1 MAQIGVVIAQ
11 SQSLKEKR
19 MVLRRMKDRVR
30 DKVGVALS
38 EVGEQDHR
46 QRAELGVAVTSSDR
60 GKALE
65 TIDAVLRVIAGAGGG
80 DIVAVAKDAW
90 TFDGGGLPPDG
101 SGAEW
106 RRGSIDAPAV
116 PVTIDLERAGSGDK
130 AAAGDDWVPSEWKD
144 AE

>member
-30 DKVGVALS
+30 DQLGIAVS

-46 QRAELGVAVTSSDR
+46 QRGELGVAVTSSDR

-65 TIDAVLRVIAGAGGG
+65 MIDAVVRVIAAAGGG
-80 DIVAVAKDAW
+80 DIVAIARDVM
-90 TFDGGGLPPDG
+90 TF
-101 SGAEW
+101 
-106 RRGSIDAPAV
+106 DAPAV
-116 PVTIDLERAGSGDK
+116 PFAAAAVPTERTGAGDK
-130 AAAGDDWVPSEWKD
+130 AAAGDDWIPDEWRD
-144 AE
+144 EAGRT

>member
-1 MAQIGVVIAQ
+1 MYVAMAQIGVVIAQ
-11 SQSLKEKR
+11 SQSLKDKR

-65 TIDAVLRVIAGAGGG
+65 LIDAVVRVIAGAGGG
-80 DIVAVAKDAW
+80 EIVAVARDAW
-90 TFDGGGLPPDG
+90 TFDG
-101 SGAEW
+101 A
-106 RRGSIDAPAV
+106 AV
-116 PVTIDLERAGSGDK
+116 PFDGAALAGDRTGAGDK
-130 AAAGDDWVPSEWKD
+130 ATAGDDFVPEAWREEVGS
-144 AE
+144 